1 MPSRSSRAVVRIAKK
16 TDPKR
21 LAELKR
27 RIHDEEYLLQAIQ
40 KIAVDLTRSLEHAD

>member
-1 MPSRSSRAVVRIAKK
+1 MVRIAKK

-21 LAELKR
+21 LDELKR

-40 KIAVDLTRSLEHAD
+40 KIATDLTRSLEHVE

>member
-1 MPSRSSRAVVRIAKK
+1 MVRIAKK

-27 RIHDEEYLLQAIQ
+27 RIHDEEYLLQAIE
-40 KIAVDLTRSLEHAD
+40 KIAYDLTRSLEHAD